1 MYLLCIS
8 TYYQSISMRQGCEV
22 RVPRDMP
29 DGMLCLPSFQ
39 GFLSAS
45 ARLAARLT
53 ADLPRALGQPP
64 GTAKPGQRGSPQGS
78 CSANVSSARDDCS
91 AGWSALCDPNP
102 SPYPNPYPGPNP
114 SPNPSPSPNPNPSP

>member
-8 TYYQSISMRQGCEV
+8 TYYQPISMRQGCEV
-22 RVPRDMP
+22 RVPRDMS

-53 ADLPRALGQPP
+53 ADLPRALGQPQQQD
-64 GTAKPGQRGSPQGS
+64 AAQGS
-78 CSANVSSARDDCS
+78 CSANAAPNASQDDCS
-91 AGWSALCDPNP
+91 AGWSALCEGGEPI
-102 SPYPNPYPGPNP
+102 SIMR
-114 SPNPSPSPNPNPSP
+114 